1 MGNAIQQ
8 IVCEYRTMFEDVSK
22 VKPNIRPTDDV
33 IYSAMDYA
41 KCITE
46 MCQFMEGYINYRNSG
61 DDTYKDKSVIGI
73 TKKFYDGMFTDTSDQ
88 SPYRHQMTLADMG
101 STNATFLEC
110 TQHLQTVLE
119 SVMDSCGDREAQQLV
134 TMSTNQFKKLAKV
147 YHDDMSLYMWLA
159 NGNRHSNPV
168 NIPFKN
174 RVDFRNV
181 KTPVMHRLDQYKS
194 NKGV

>member
-1 MGNAIQQ
+1 MGTNSISQ
-8 IVCEYRTMFEDVSK
+8 IICEYRTVFEDVSK
-22 VKPNIRPTDDV
+22 ISPNIRPTDDV
-33 IYSAMDYA
+33 LYSEMDFA

-46 MCQFMEGYINYRNSG
+46 MCQFLEGYIQYRASG
-61 DDTYKDKSVIGI
+61 DQSYGNKILST

-88 SPYRHQMTLADMG
+88 SPYRRQTTLADMNA
-101 STNATFLEC
+101 TNSTFLEC
-110 TQHLQTVLE
+110 TQQLQTVME
-119 SVMDSCGDREAQQLV
+119 SVVERCGDTEAKQLV

-147 YHDDMSLYMWLA
+147 FHDDMNLYMWLA
-159 NGNRHSNPV
+159 TGNSRVRPV
-168 NIPFKN
+168 DIPSKH